1 MKHTFGKQAK
11 RAGIALAAVGA
22 FAVLGVGTAQAAEFA
37 SADISVETQGEE
49 AGGLNCSFRETGLGP
64 YALVTYS
71 CGATDVGVVSQCMYK
86 NKPVGDPLPVV
97 HFENVSN
104 AGGEGE
110 VEALLANNSG
120 RINATVTAA
129 LPEAGGEQHPCAEP
143 TVETVTSVRWCN
155 ASLVDTTNNITGAGP
170 IDVFAQ
176 IERAGTGTVP
186 SCADLELIPPTPQP
200 H

>member
-22 FAVLGVGTAQAAEFA
+22 FAALGIGTAQAQSFA
-37 SADISVETQGEE
+37 SANISVETRGEG

-64 YALVTYS
+64 YASVTYS
-71 CGATDVGVVSQCMYK
+71 CGAMDVGVVQQCVYK
-86 NKPVGDPLPVV
+86 NKPVGNPLPAV

-129 LPEAGGEQHPCAEP
+129 LPEAGEGGGEACTEP
-143 TVETVTSVRWCN
+143 AALEVVAVRWCN
-155 ASLVDTTNNITGAGP
+155 ASLVDTTNNITGASAA
-170 IDVFAQ
+170 DVFASL
-176 IERAGTGTVP
+176 AGNATVP
-186 SCADLELIPPTPQP
+186 SCAELELIPPTPTP